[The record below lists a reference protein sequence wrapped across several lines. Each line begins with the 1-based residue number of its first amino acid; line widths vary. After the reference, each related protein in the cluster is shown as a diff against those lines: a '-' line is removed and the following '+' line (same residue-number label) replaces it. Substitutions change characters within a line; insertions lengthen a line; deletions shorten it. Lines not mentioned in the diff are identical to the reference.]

1 MPLVHRS
8 RSKSRGGADARVPV
22 PRSRSGFI
30 GRRWER
36 TGTEPVTARSALG
49 LRLLLS
55 VFFTPLFV
63 AATVLFALWSSRAEP
78 DSSPTSSQLA
88 VLAGLCAALAVLST
102 VDLAVVLRR
111 RRRERPPHRT
121 TR

>member
-1 MPLVHRS
+1 MPLAHRS

-55 VFFTPLFV
+55 VFFMPLFM
-63 AATVLFALWSSRAEP
+63 AAAVLFALWAARAGP
-78 DSSPTSSQLA
+78 GSSPTSSLLA
-88 VLAGLCAALAVLST
+88 VLAGLCAALSVLAA

-111 RRRERPPHRT
+111 RRRERPPRRT
-121 TR
+121 